1 MILVS
6 YTSHDLGLF
15 SFVVVLINFR
25 ISFIRKYYLEFLF
38 VLGSFNFTGMILLLG
53 LSRLCS

>member
-15 SFVVVLINFR
+15 SFVAVLINFR

-38 VLGSFNFTGMILLLG
+38 VLVPLISLE
-53 LSRLCS
+53 